1 MRGGWVQTTET
12 LRDTIAMRVPA
23 LLIGWSISCLGVW
36 AETPQAVAIRNATV
50 VTVSGPV
57 LARAT
62 VVLRGGLIEAAAAN
76 AAIPADAWIVDGEGL
91 TVYPGLID
99 AASNWGMPA
108 NLVLNL
114 VEHLARPISL
124 ALRLFGNLF
133 SGGIMIALLISFIP
147 KFWAF
152 SIIFT
157 PIWKLFD
164 MFIGVIQAFIF
175 ALLTILYFQF
185 ATEEGGH

>member
-62 VVLRGGLIEAAAAN
+62 VVLRGGLIEAAGAN
-76 AAIPADAWIVDGEGL
+76 AAIPPDAWIVDGEGL

-108 NLVLNL
+108 NLAPAAGGRGGRGGQGTAANGPP
-114 VEHLARPISL
+114 ARGPED
-124 ALRLFGNLF
+124 R
-133 SGGIMIALLISFIP
+133 P
-147 KFWAF
+147 
-152 SIIFT
+152 
-157 PIWKLFD
+157 
-164 MFIGVIQAFIF
+164 
-175 ALLTILYFQF
+175 
-185 ATEEGGH
+185 